1 MFHAVDIEKETLENT
16 DYRRVLYTPGFQ
28 QLVLM
33 SIPPKQDIPLEV
45 HADVDQFFR
54 FESGEGEMHFGKNEE
69 EVIKVKDGSGVT
81 VKHGTYHRV
90 LNTGD
95 KDLKLYSIYSPP
107 EHPPNRVDK
116 FRPEENNKYEKLMSL
131 LLMI

>member
-1 MFHAVDIEKETLENT
+1 MYHNVDIEKATLENT

-33 SIPPKQDIPLEV
+33 SIPAGEDIPLEV
-45 HADVDQFFR
+45 HPDVDQFFR
-54 FESGEGEMHFGKNEE
+54 FEAGEGEMHFGKNEE

-107 EHPPNRVDK
+107 EHPADRIDK
-116 FRPEENNKYEKLMSL
+116 VRPKDDKYEKLMSL
-131 LLMI
+131 FLII

>member
-1 MFHAVDIEKETLENT
+1 MYHNIDIEKETLENT
-16 DYRRVLYTPGFQ
+16 DYRRVLYTSGFQ

-33 SIPPKQDIPLEV
+33 SIPVKEDIPLEV
-45 HADVDQFFR
+45 HPDVDQFFR
-54 FESGEGEMHFGKNEE
+54 FEYGNGEIHFGKNEE

-81 VKHGTYHRV
+81 IRHGTYHRV

-95 KDLKLYSIYSPP
+95 TPLKLYSIYSPP

-116 FRPEENNKYEKLMSL
+116 VKPVDNKYEKLLSL
-131 LLMI
+131 LLHF